1 MNLEIQVPGVPEPM
15 PEAPRK
21 GIGRP
26 RKTAPRNPLAPYRRC
41 RCGVCAMCKDNA
53 KWDRI
58 FAKFEVS
65 QYTDIKGVFQSPLKD
80 FR

>member
-1 MNLEIQVPGVPEPM
+1 MNLEIQNPSVPEPV
-15 PEAPRK
+15 PDPPRK

-26 RKTAPRNPLAPYRRC
+26 KKTAQRNPLAPYRRC

-58 FAKFEVS
+58 YAKFVAPE
-65 QYTDIKGVFQSPLKD
+65 YTDVKGLFQSPLKGLY
-80 FR
+80 